1 MPVTSIQL
9 YFSHAVEQLVE
20 QLGKQLSN
28 SQGDDFLTPETV
40 IVPNGNVQRYLQLS
54 LAELNV
60 VCANVEFPFFEV
72 GLHRAIAAICPN
84 ALPKLLNGRQMG
96 LQIWRILHQLEADKT
111 DLPIALQSYFA
122 DDKEAAL
129 HSQKQWQLSHKL
141 ANLFL
146 DYEAQRGE
154 MVTAWEQGKSVFSA
168 SADQTLRNHEAM
180 QKFLYLQV
188 VEQTTKRSL
197 WQLERQLTWSEL
209 QPSQRALHVFTPGR
223 LSELHRR
230 ILCRLGGFYQLHIY
244 QLNVCAEYWE
254 DMQTEGEDIW
264 LQRLN
269 DTKIYRTDEF
279 GRPTDKPLP
288 PSEHF
293 FELAE
298 SEQENPLLKAWGKP
312 GREALKLFSELE
324 NDALH
329 FAVKFSDDWLEF
341 EPQANS
347 SLLQAIQNSILFRL
361 PAEPQLKLEQ
371 APLSLQFAVAP
382 SIEREVAAVYHQILH
397 SLQQNPQLK
406 LHEIAVLVTDMNRYR
421 FVLEQVFEAYNRRY
435 QTQLPYSIIDAS
447 VIKESRYAT
456 AVMELFA
463 VLENDF
469 VRSAVFDLLQ
479 NPCLQAANELT
490 PEELETWLLWCD
502 ELGMFCGFNEL
513 YPFDDERSS
522 YFTWQQGLSRL
533 HLSLARLSDDLP
545 AEIDA
550 ALVGKFSWLL
560 ESLQQY
566 KRLLNTRQSAEQ
578 WNRQLG
584 HLFEQF
590 LAVPEAEQQEIKV
603 QMTLLQSLQWLADE
617 LGEQALGF
625 DDIKCFIEYELSALS
640 AGKGS
645 YLSGGLVCAALQ
657 PMRPIPFKVTYILG
671 LDEYS
676 FPGQS
681 GYETLNLAQ
690 KSRRIGDVNAIEN
703 NNYLFLETLMCSRER
718 LYLSYVGMN
727 LEKDETV
734 AASPIIE
741 TLLQHCKQL
750 LVNDLNAEESL
761 EKQLVQRIP
770 LHQTEYNIDTGSD
783 RPVSIVTTAETQ
795 TTTATSIEMS
805 IEQLAAF
812 LENPY
817 VLQVKRQGILS
828 QHSRDSAAIDQ
839 EPTSLNAWQKSELF
853 QQTVGDCLEQGKP
866 EQFAEN
872 LLANHQRLLRK
883 SQVPLLELS
892 DLEALG
898 ALSKDSDWQ
907 QLFADLSDLEPL
919 GALRIGD
926 AETSRAT
933 SLNLPPAVFTL
944 QDGRQVRVHS
954 AIEHLFQSP
963 QGISRQVVFGSSK
976 HTTWH
981 RYLLKPFLAW
991 CLLQQSQD
999 FIPSDDFV
1007 LDICF
1012 VNKIKS
1018 VKFNY
1023 LPHFGFANRQQ
1034 LADYWLNLLT
1044 DFCSERDEFL
1054 PFSLLSSL
1062 TIDNNPDLPPFTIG
1076 KKLSYLAKPLEQLT
1090 DVELE
1095 KLQQQ
1100 YQKAL
1105 KFPDFQPIYQL
1116 LEVEPCDDFLQLYKR
1131 RLQPLLAMNYG

>member
-1 MPVTSIQL
+1 MSLTSIQL
-9 YFSHAVEQLVE
+9 YFSHAVEQLVGHLGE
-20 QLGKQLSN
+20 QLLS
-28 SQGDDFLTPETV
+28 SQGRDFLTPNTV
-40 IVPNGNVQRYLQLS
+40 IVPNGNMQRYLQLS
-54 LAELNV
+54 LAELNG
-60 VCANVEFPFFEV
+60 VCANVEFPFLES
-72 GLHRAIAAICPN
+72 GLYAAIEAVSSE

-96 LQIWRILHQLEADKT
+96 LEIWRILHHLEADRAAQ
-111 DLPIALQSYFA
+111 PIALQNYFPA
-122 DDKEAAL
+122 DDGVAL
-129 HSQKQWQLSHKL
+129 RSKKRWQLSHKL
-141 ANLFL
+141 ASLFL
-146 DYEAQRGE
+146 DYEAQRGD
-154 MVTAWEQGKSVFSA
+154 MVAAWQQGKSVFSGSGDA
-168 SADQTLRNHEAM
+168 TLRANEEM
-180 QKFLYLQV
+180 QRFIYLQV
-188 VEQTTKRSL
+188 VEQSRKRSL
-197 WQLERQLTWSEL
+197 WQLERQLEWAKL
-209 QPSQRALHVFTPGR
+209 KPSNQALHVFTPSR
-223 LSELHRR
+223 LSDLHRR
-230 ILCRLGGFYQLHIY
+230 ILCRLGEFYQLHIY

-269 DTKIYRTDEF
+269 GTQVCRTDAF
-279 GRPTDKPLP
+279 GTPTDEPLP
-288 PSEHF
+288 KSEQF
-293 FELAE
+293 FELSE
-298 SEQENPLLKAWGKP
+298 SEHENPLLKAWGKP

-329 FAVKFSDDWLEF
+329 FAVRFSDDWLAF
-341 EPQANS
+341 EPQDDS
-347 SLLQAIQNSILFRL
+347 SLLQSVQNSVLFRL
-361 PAEPQLKLEQ
+361 PAEAKLKLEP

-382 SIEREVAAVYHQILH
+382 SIEREVAEVYHQILQD
-397 SLQQNPQLK
+397 LQHNPQLK
-406 LHEIAVLVTDMNRYR
+406 LHEIAILVTDMSRYR
-421 FVLEQVFEAYNRRY
+421 FVLEQIFEQYNRRY
-435 QTQLPYSIIDAS
+435 EIQLPYSIIDGS
-447 VIKESRYAT
+447 VVKESRYAA
-456 AVMELFA
+456 AVMGLFA
-463 VLENDF
+463 VLEGDF
-469 VRSAVFDLLQ
+469 VRSSVFNLLQ
-479 NPCLQAANELT
+479 NPCLQAANDVT
-490 PEELETWLLWCD
+490 AEELETWLLWCD
-502 ELGMFCGFNEL
+502 ELGIFCGFNKL
-513 YPFDDERSS
+513 YPFTDERSS

-533 HLSLARLSDDLP
+533 RLSLARLSDDLP
-545 AEIDA
+545 AEVDA

-560 ESLQQY
+560 DSLYQY
-566 KRLLNTRQSAEQ
+566 KKLLNTRQSAKQ
-578 WNRQLG
+578 WGRQLSD
-584 HLFEQF
+584 LFEQF
-590 LAVPEAEQQEIKV
+590 LTVAEDDNKESKV
-603 QMTLLQSLQWLADE
+603 QMSLQQSLQWLADE
-617 LGEQALGF
+617 LGEQQFEFA
-625 DDIKCFIEYELSALS
+625 DISCFIEHELSALS

-657 PMRPIPFKVTYILG
+657 PMRPIPFKATYILG
-671 LDEYS
+671 LDEYA

-681 GYETLNLAQ
+681 GYDTLNLVQ
-690 KSRRIGDVNAIEN
+690 KSRRIGDVNSIEN

-750 LVNDLNAEESL
+750 LANDVTS
-761 EKQLVQRIP
+761 EKQLVQKIP
-770 LHQTEYNIDTGSD
+770 LQPTEYNIDTGSD
-783 RPVSIVTTAETQ
+783 RPVSIVATAETQ
-795 TTTATSIEMS
+795 TTTATSIDIS

-812 LENPY
+812 LDNPY
-817 VLQVKRQGILS
+817 ALYLKRQGILS
-828 QHSRDSAAIDQ
+828 QHSRDSATIDQ
-839 EPTSLNAWQKSELF
+839 EPTSLKAWQKSELF

-892 DLEALG
+892 DLAELET
-898 ALSKDSDWQ
+898 LSKSSQWQ
-907 QLFADLSDLEPL
+907 QLFDDLSELKPLEP
-919 GALRIGD
+919 LRIGD
-926 AETSRAT
+926 AQTSRAT

-944 QDGRQVRVHS
+944 QDGRQVRVHA

-976 HTTWH
+976 YATWH

-1007 LDICF
+1007 PEICF

-1018 VKFNY
+1018 IKFNY

-1090 DVELE
+1090 DVELDR
-1095 KLQQQ
+1095 LQQQ
-1100 YQKAL
+1100 YQKSL